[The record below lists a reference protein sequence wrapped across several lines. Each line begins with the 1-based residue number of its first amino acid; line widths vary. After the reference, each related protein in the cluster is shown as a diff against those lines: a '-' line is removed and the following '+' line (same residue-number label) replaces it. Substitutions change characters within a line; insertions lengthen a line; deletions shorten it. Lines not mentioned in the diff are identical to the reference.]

1 LELLYEKQKEMMDLQ
16 REHSKL
22 SQKYYQPGQGSS
34 PELKELAKKFSEKQ
48 QELVK
53 QRAEIESRIR

>member
-1 LELLYEKQKEMMDLQ
+1 MMDLQ

-22 SQKYYQPGQGSS
+22 AQKYYQPGQGSS
-34 PELKELAKKFSEKQ
+34 PELQELAKKFSEKQ

-53 QRAEIESRIR
+53 QRAEIEARIR